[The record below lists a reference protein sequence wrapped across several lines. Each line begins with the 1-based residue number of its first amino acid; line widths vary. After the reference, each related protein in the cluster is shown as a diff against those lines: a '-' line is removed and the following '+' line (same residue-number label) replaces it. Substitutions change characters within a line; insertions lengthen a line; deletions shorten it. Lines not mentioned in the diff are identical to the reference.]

1 MSAVV
6 SLPLEVTH
14 FLMQPP
20 PRTLLVRGPAGSG
33 KTTLVLTLLEA
44 FPGRKVYVTSRVG
57 TPKLSRDFPWLGT
70 DEGRRISVV
79 DALGRADNPSETAR
93 GLPFAKDAPRTPDA
107 KAEGDERCMFPP
119 LQEAWDLVPP
129 GQPAMVAVDS
139 WDALVERFLG
149 ASTPSGVGPLD
160 RAEMEQRVLDHFS
173 RGPFHTVFVLER
185 EDPTRLDYLVDGVI
199 SLGRVSAEDRA
210 ERWLYL
216 QKLRGVRL
224 DSASYPFTLENA
236 RFQCITPMPAVV
248 NPRLRPVEPDPTPVP
263 GSLWPGS
270 TEFAADFGRL
280 SLGHLTL
287 FETEGEVP
295 EDAVG
300 LVLAPIISQVIQSGG
315 RVFHVLGPRTF
326 PSAIW
331 EQYRS
336 LVSPEAFQRQV
347 RVLTP
352 VATEADV
359 GPELKGVILPLPRRS
374 DATVHP
380 RTPEAFRFL
389 HEGARTGAP
398 SLTIAWAAG
407 LSSLG
412 ALTGAPYRPE
422 TLPAIMLDYATLAN
436 VHAIFVGVTGDPLV
450 ESVRSAAVTRILFRS
465 RAGRVFLYGKCPV
478 TPPFVLIEGN
488 DTTAYH
494 LLRVV

>member
-6 SLPLEVTH
+6 SLPPEVTH

-20 PRTLLVRGPAGSG
+20 PRTLLVRGLAGSG
-33 KTTLVLTLLEA
+33 KTTLVLTLLDA
-44 FPGRKVYVTSRVG
+44 FPGKKVYVTSRVG
-57 TPKLSRDFPWLGT
+57 SPKLSRDFPWLAT

-79 DALGRADNPSETAR
+79 DALGRADNASETAQ
-93 GLPFAKDAPRTPDA
+93 GLPSAKDATGAHGA
-107 KAEGDERCMFPP
+107 KADGDERCMFPP

-149 ASTPSGVGPLD
+149 APTPSGVGPLD
-160 RAEMEQRVLDHFS
+160 RAEMEQRVLDRFS

-224 DSASYPFTLENA
+224 DNSSYPFTLENA
-236 RFQCITPMPAVV
+236 RFHCITPMPAVF
-248 NPRLRPVEPDPTPVP
+248 NPRLRPADPDPTPVP

-287 FETEGEVP
+287 FETEADVP

-347 RVLTP
+347 RVQTP
-352 VATEADV
+352 VATEEDV

-389 HEGARTGAP
+389 HEGTRTGVP

-465 RAGRVFLYGKCPV
+465 RAGRVFLYGKHPV
-478 TPPFVLIEGN
+478 TSPFVLVDGS
-488 DTTAYH
+488 DRTAYH

>member
-6 SLPLEVTH
+6 SLPPEVTH
-14 FLMQPP
+14 FLTQPP
-20 PRTLLVRGPAGSG
+20 PRTLLVRGLAGSG
-33 KTTLVLTLLEA
+33 KTTLVLTLLDA
-44 FPGRKVYVTSRVG
+44 FPGKRVYVTSRVG
-57 TPKLSRDFPWLGT
+57 SPKLSRDFPWLGT
-70 DEGRRISVV
+70 DEGRKISVV
-79 DALGRADNPSETAR
+79 DASGRADSATETTRDLPSV
-93 GLPFAKDAPRTPDA
+93 KDATGA
-107 KAEGDERCMFPP
+107 HGGKADGDERCMFPP

-129 GQPAMVAVDS
+129 GQPAMVAIDS
-139 WDALVERFLG
+139 WDALVERFLS
-149 ASTPSGVGPLD
+149 ASTLSSGGPLD
-160 RAEMEQRVLDHFS
+160 RAEMEHRVLDRFS

-185 EDPTRLDYLVDGVI
+185 GDPTRLDYLVDGVV
-199 SLGRVSAEDRA
+199 SLGCEAVEDRT
-210 ERWLYL
+210 ERWLSL

-224 DSASYPFTLENA
+224 DSSSYPFTLENA
-236 RFQCITPMPAVV
+236 RFQCITPMLADFD
-248 NPRLRPVEPDPTPVP
+248 PRLRPADPDPKPVP
-263 GSLWPGS
+263 GFLWPGS
-270 TEFAADFGRL
+270 AEFAADFGRL

-287 FETEGEVP
+287 FETEADVP

-315 RVFHVLGPRTF
+315 RVFHVLGPRTSL
-326 PSAIW
+326 SAIR

-336 LVSPEAFQRQV
+336 LVSPEELQRQV
-347 RVLTP
+347 RILTP
-352 VATEADV
+352 VAADADV
-359 GPELKGVILPLPRRS
+359 VPELKGVILPLPRRS
-374 DATVHP
+374 DATIHP

-389 HEGARTGAP
+389 LEGARTGAP

-465 RAGRVFLYGKCPV
+465 RAGRVFLYGKHPV
-478 TPPFVLIEGN
+478 TPPFVLVDGN
-488 DTTAYH
+488 DTTAYR